1 MRGYHHETD
10 GMTDPQLEREAIAL
24 FEWLL
29 EIAEGDRDAWLSM
42 RTEGRPRLRKRI
54 EAMRAS
60 DRASPLDDRSLATRD
75 GGTMQP
81 VLPAFRWLD
90 LRVARRDPNPKDEN
104 QSPI

>member
-1 MRGYHHETD
+1 MR
-10 GMTDPQLEREAIAL
+10 I
-24 FEWLL
+24 
-29 EIAEGDRDAWLSM
+29 
-42 RTEGRPRLRKRI
+42 EGRPRLRNRI

-60 DRASPLDDRSLATRD
+60 DRASPLDDRPLATRD

-81 VLPAFRWLD
+81 VLPAFPWLD